1 MTTQQFK
8 ADYYLE
14 KIYES
19 ISETEFNCKLS
30 MKRKSDNAV
39 VTGLKTKINILDVG
53 QDIADSQFEI
63 NPINWETYM
72 DATIV
77 MQFNLLMLKINL
89 IDLYD
94 TDGKRN
100 IADFFEEN
108 PFHED

>member
-1 MTTQQFK
+1 MTTEQFK

-14 KIYES
+14 KVYEK
-19 ISETEFNCKLS
+19 ISEIEFDCKLA
-30 MKRKSDNAV
+30 MKRKADDAII
-39 VTGLKTKINILDVG
+39 TGLKTKINVLEVG

-63 NPINWETYM
+63 NQISWENYL
-72 DATIV
+72 DATII

-89 IDLYD
+89 VDLYN
-94 TDGKRN
+94 TDGKKN